1 MGAATVGGGGCNR
14 RWWRL
19 QPYVMGRTGW
29 DGAAHQNAS
38 RRLWLCFVW
47 LCTSYGYVLCMAIL
61 RMAILRM
68 AILRMAIL
76 TRSVPESVEKALK
89 RLCIRSA

>member
-14 RWWRL
+14 MWWRL

-47 LCTSYGYVLCMAIL
+47 LCTLYGYTSYGY
-61 RMAILRM
+61 
-68 AILRMAIL
+68 
-76 TRSVPESVEKALK
+76 TSYGYTSYGYTH
-89 RLCIRSA
+89 

>member
-1 MGAATVGGGGCNR
+1 
-14 RWWRL
+14 
-19 QPYVMGRTGW
+19 MGRTGW
-29 DGAAHQNAS
+29 MVPHTRT
-38 RRLWLCFVW
+38 RRGGYGYAL
-47 LCTSYGYVLCMAIL
+47 YGYVLC
-61 RMAILRM
+61 MAILRM

>member
-1 MGAATVGGGGCNR
+1 MVPHTRTRRGGYGYA
-14 RWWRL
+14 L
-19 QPYVMGRTGW
+19 
-29 DGAAHQNAS
+29 
-38 RRLWLCFVW
+38 
-47 LCTSYGYVLCMAIL
+47 YGYVL
-61 RMAILRM
+61 RMAVLRM

>member
-1 MGAATVGGGGCNR
+1 MVPHTRTRRGGYGYA
-14 RWWRL
+14 L
-19 QPYVMGRTGW
+19 
-29 DGAAHQNAS
+29 
-38 RRLWLCFVW
+38 
-47 LCTSYGYVLCMAIL
+47 YGYVLCMAIL